1 MGEKYLITMSL
12 MFLTLV
18 PLILLKVLFKFL
30 QKLMQYELKLRPLK
44 SEKIQ
49 VLLESFQ
56 VSSPPELERQ
66 MQALHMQNL
75 PQDLKPQTVMVLIQ
89 WANPMQWQRANLL
102 HHHWTSHI
110 RPRPPV
116 EDIRSLILPS
126 AQLVKLL
133 LDG

>member
-49 VLLESFQ
+49 VLLVISGVIAPRIGAADAGTAHAES
-56 VSSPPELERQ
+56 SSGLEATDRDGAHSVGEPHAVAASESTPSPLDQ
-66 MQALHMQNL
+66 SHQA
-75 PQDLKPQTVMVLIQ
+75 T
-89 WANPMQWQRANLL
+89 
-102 HHHWTSHI
+102 TTC
-110 RPRPPV
+110 
-116 EDIRSLILPS
+116 
-126 AQLVKLL
+126 
-133 LDG
+133 